1 MELTTEEKQLE
12 EKIKAEKK
20 VEGHEAD
27 SSEDQKEGHK
37 EEGSGN
43 AAEKKKKKKKK
54 NKKKKVAEEAP
65 VVENGEQG
73 PKKVEQKGEDIHP
86 ETQTN

>member
-27 SSEDQKEGHK
+27 SSED
-37 EEGSGN
+37 
-43 AAEKKKKKKKK
+43 
-54 NKKKKVAEEAP
+54 
-65 VVENGEQG
+65 
-73 PKKVEQKGEDIHP
+73 
-86 ETQTN
+86 